1 MINSKEEFN
10 KIIIN
15 ENNNY
20 SKELEQLLEM
30 GFDKEKAYEAIQ
42 YSNGKIELAI
52 EYLYNG
58 IPKNNS
64 NNENENSSMEVN
76 IGDVDNEDDD
86 ENGEDFEDIT
96 YLLKKL
102 NSIIKILS
110 KEKKKTINEILELI
124 QKYNFKLFQ
133 FIKENEDEFN
143 SYLNLPL
150 SKEDYAVFDDF
161 KKGKEKFG
169 IYNLQYQIFDYDI
182 NNNNIINENNLN
194 YNNHN
199 SLGND
204 ILEQEYEIEDDDD
217 LNLKPNINDKEREII
232 NRLKELG
239 GFSEGEVIQAYFA
252 CDKNEELA
260 ANYLFENIINN
271 NSNNINKI
279 NFEK

>member
-1 MINSKEEFN
+1 MINSKEEYN

-64 NNENENSSMEVN
+64 NNGNSSMEVN

-102 NSIIKILS
+102 NSTIRILS

-143 SYLNLPL
+143 SYSNLPL
-150 SKEDYAVFDDF
+150 TEDDYAVFDDF

-169 IYNLQYQIFDYDI
+169 IYNLQYHIFDYDI

-194 YNNHN
+194 YNKHN
-199 SLGND
+199 SLGDD
-204 ILEQEYEIEDDDD
+204 IIEQEYEIEDDDD
-217 LNLKPNINDKEREII
+217 LKPNINDKEREII

-239 GFSEGEVIQAYFA
+239 DFSEGEVIQAYFA

>member
-1 MINSKEEFN
+1 MINSKEEYN

-64 NNENENSSMEVN
+64 NNGNSSMEVN

-102 NSIIKILS
+102 NSTIRILS

-143 SYLNLPL
+143 SYSNLPL
-150 SKEDYAVFDDF
+150 TEDDYAVFDDF

-169 IYNLQYQIFDYDI
+169 IYNLQYHIFDYDI

-194 YNNHN
+194 YNKHN

-204 ILEQEYEIEDDDD
+204 IIEQEYEIEDDDD
-217 LNLKPNINDKEREII
+217 LKPNINDKEREII

-239 GFSEGEVIQAYFA
+239 DFSEGEVIQAYFA